1 MKQNL
6 WRNLGKFSVVLAVV
20 LVLGSDRSSIF
31 AQTLQTVK
39 DAERTY
45 EILPD
50 FPRENQ
56 YISQDS
62 GEVESNNTLISRL
75 IYYHIYLK
83 NRPPQYRFDWKL
95 TLADYL
101 GANET
106 ILSSRYSGTRTLREN
121 PLKGDIAVID
131 RLTRQEREELIQ
143 ALIGVFNPDI
153 PNENRDSSPPA
164 TNESESS
171 SDSTDSSGDRR
182 FPEPGDAQLLL
193 E

>member
-1 MKQNL
+1 MRKKNL
-6 WRNLGKFSVVLAVV
+6 WRIVGQFSIVLAAV
-20 LVLGSDRSSIF
+20 LVLGGDRPPLF
-31 AQTLQTVK
+31 AQTLQTVR
-39 DAERTY
+39 DAERAY
-45 EILPD
+45 ENLPD

-56 YISQDS
+56 YISRDS
-62 GEVESNNTLISRL
+62 GEVESNNTLLARL

-106 ILSSRYSGTRTLREN
+106 ILSERYSGTRTLRDN

-131 RLTRQEREELIQ
+131 RLNRQQREELIQ
-143 ALIGVFNPDI
+143 TLIRVFD
-153 PNENRDSSPPA
+153 PNIDDRGSSSPA
-164 TNESESS
+164 TSNGESR
-171 SDSTDSSGDRR
+171 SDSDNSSNLNGD

-193 E
+193 Q

>member
-1 MKQNL
+1 MKRNL
-6 WRNLGKFSVVLAVV
+6 WRNLGLFSVTLAIVV
-20 LVLGSDRSSIF
+20 LLGSDRNPSF
-31 AQTLQTVK
+31 ARALQTVR
-39 DAERTY
+39 DAERAY

-56 YISQDS
+56 YIAEDS
-62 GEVESNNTLISRL
+62 GEVDASNTLMARL

-106 ILSSRYSGTRTLREN
+106 ILSNRYAIRGLRDN

-131 RLTRQEREELIQ
+131 RLTRQQREELIQ
-143 ALIGVFNPDI
+143 TLVQVFSPNIGAGNPNLSPSRTRDNNSQ
-153 PNENRDSSPPA
+153 PNTEPN
-164 TNESESS
+164 
-171 SDSTDSSGDRR
+171 GDRD

-193 E
+193 Q